1 MTFTFLHCNCLAVC
15 SNISVAFRQ
24 PDQQH
29 IQQTLLK
36 TNFWVGFYSDDCIE
50 NDTYICLC
58 RLVRNTL
65 VQNKSSSPELSYWEA
80 RGGRVNEGRVG
91 HLKILQQV
99 ANFADNANGAT
110 RWPNFEPIHVVLSL
124 GQICNLCK
132 WRHLV
137 AKCAT
142 NASDATWWANLQL
155 MQVEPSGGGRFH
167 KPLSLKN

>member
-65 VQNKSSSPELSYWEA
+65 GGQ
-80 RGGRVNEGRVG
+80 GGRVIKGLLGSPAKSPTTFLVFTKMLVEVG
-91 HLKILQQV
+91 MDDPPPTPCGKNSHFFPFSLICLQNDHSGTQNKINLK
-99 ANFADNANGAT
+99 
-110 RWPNFEPIHVVLSL
+110 
-124 GQICNLCK
+124 
-132 WRHLV
+132 
-137 AKCAT
+137 
-142 NASDATWWANLQL
+142 
-155 MQVEPSGGGRFH
+155 
-167 KPLSLKN
+167 